1 MRIAFVLARYGP
13 QILGGAET
21 LASGLVLASA
31 NRGWDVEVWTT
42 CAVDYT
48 TWINELPSGTVK
60 EAGIIVRRFALDY
73 WRPEKHQRLNRRL
86 QLQCGL
92 DTASEYEWV
101 FSGPHSTD
109 LNQYVLEN
117 ARNFD
122 AIITI
127 PYIQTIPFDAAWLS
141 GDNVVLLPCLHEELS
156 AFMEPFRLLLESTA
170 GVLFISPEE
179 ARFALEDLEASID
192 KSAVIGVGVENHQL
206 SAPEADNPGTPYLLY
221 VGRLERGKN
230 VHLLYDFVRRY
241 AKEGGKLKL
250 LVAGDGPCKPPEGRE
265 FIFLGPVSEE
275 EKNQLYRGC
284 LALCQPSSN
293 ESFSLVIMESWLARR
308 PVLVWA
314 GCDVTRGHVQRS
326 KGGLWFSNYDEFKE
340 GIDWL
345 DEHIEVAARMG
356 TNGRRYVTE
365 NFSWE
370 LVFNRF
376 ARALSSWKLG
386 N

>member
-1 MRIAFVLARYGP
+1 MRIAFVLARYGR

-21 LASGLVLASA
+21 LASGLAFEA
-31 NRGWDVEVWTT
+31 AKRGWDVEVWTT
-42 CAVDYT
+42 CAIDYT
-48 TWINELPSGTVK
+48 TWINELPPGMDK
-60 EAGIIVRRFALDY
+60 EEGIIVRRFAVDN
-73 WRPEKHQRLNRRL
+73 WQPAKHQRLNRRL
-86 QLQCGL
+86 QLQHGL
-92 DTASEYEWV
+92 ETASEYEWV
-101 FSGPHSTD
+101 FSGPHSTG
-109 LNQYVLEN
+109 LNQYILES
-117 ARNFD
+117 ARSFD
-122 AIITI
+122 AIIPL

-179 ARFALEDLEASID
+179 ARFAVNDLGARID
-192 KSAVIGVGVENHQL
+192 QSAVIGVGVENHQPTTSVANNL
-206 SAPEADNPGTPYLLY
+206 DTPYLLY
-221 VGRLERGKN
+221 VGRLEHGKN

-241 AKEGGKLKL
+241 AREGGKLKL
-250 LVAGDGPCKPPEGRE
+250 LVAGDGPCKPPEGQE

-275 EKNQLYRGC
+275 EKNRLYRGS

-314 GCDVTRGHVQRS
+314 DCDVTRGHVQRS

-340 GIDWL
+340 GVDWL
-345 DEHIEVAARMG
+345 DDHNKAAARMG
-356 TNGRRYVTE
+356 TNGRRYVTN

-370 LVFNRF
+370 HVFNRF
-376 ARALSSWKLG
+376 SHALSIWKLEQ
-386 N
+386 